1 MKKQLIFLFFFSA
14 FITNAQ
20 SIFRPAS
27 WQIGLH
33 GSQSLL
39 RNITE
44 RYEPPSANLGFTYN
58 IPSSFLPNYGVSV
71 GAEFIATDWLT
82 LRLQAKYHNQRY
94 SAITGG
100 LRFGTDFNN
109 GGTITESKIYYAYSY
124 HFVSPSLA
132 VLFNVPNNS
141 RFYIGASAN
150 PSFSFR
156 KNVKSEI
163 RLGNGNI
170 ESKSS
175 RVEDKAIYFST
186 TYLQAFLGYRQPLR
200 NDFMLSFEPYIE
212 YSGKL
217 FTLDRYGST
226 AKFSNI
232 GLSIYFAKNHKRA
245 GTAKCYHF

>member
-1 MKKQLIFLFFFSA
+1 MKNQLLLLFSFLA
-14 FITNAQ
+14 FVSNAQ

-33 GSQSLL
+33 GSRSSL
-39 RNITE
+39 RTITE
-44 RYEPPSANLGFTYN
+44 LYEPPSANLGFTYN
-58 IPSSFLPNYGVSV
+58 IPSNFLPNYGISI
-71 GAEFIATDWLT
+71 GTEFIITDWLT

-94 SAITGG
+94 RTILGG

-109 GGTITESKIYYAYSY
+109 GNITESKNYYNYSY

-132 VLFNVPNNS
+132 VLFNIPNNS

-156 KNVKSEI
+156 KNVKSVL
-163 RLGNGNI
+163 RLGNGSI
-170 ESKSS
+170 ENKSS
-175 RVEDKAIYFST
+175 RVEDKTFGFTT
-186 TYLQAFLGYRQPLR
+186 TYLQAFVGYRQPLS
-200 NDFMLSFEPYIE
+200 NDFMLSIEPYIE

-232 GLSIYFAKNHKRA
+232 GLSIYFAKNHKSA
-245 GTAKCYHF
+245 SSAKCYHF

>member
-1 MKKQLIFLFFFSA
+1 MKKLLLFLFLSQV
-14 FITNAQ
+14 FIANAQ
-20 SIFRPAS
+20 SFFHPAG

-39 RNITE
+39 RNITK
-44 RYEPPSANLGFTYN
+44 RYDPLFVNLSDTYN
-58 IPSSFLPNYGVSV
+58 ISSSFLSNYGISI

-94 SAITGG
+94 RAIIGG
-100 LRFGTDFNN
+100 LTFGTDFNN

-163 RLGNGNI
+163 RLGNGDI

-200 NDFMLSFEPYIE
+200 NDFMISFEPYFE

-232 GLSIYFAKNHKRA
+232 GLSIYFANNRKTV
-245 GTAKCYHF
+245 GSAKCYHF